1 MKKQF
6 SIFTLPSILIFRL
19 MKQGKGVSIMLFKI
33 GNSRDV
39 EMVNYAVLSPYD
51 GSLMKVWFK

>member
-19 MKQGKGVSIMLFKI
+19 RKQGKGVSIMLFKI

-51 GSLMKVWFK
+51 GSLMKV